1 MEEQAQVTAM
11 ADLKRGAKESGFVK
25 HQRKWELA
33 ETRRHSFDFKPKV
46 HFKDRFTTHA
56 NRQIELRKVS

>member
-25 HQRKWELA
+25 HLFIWY
-33 ETRRHSFDFKPKV
+33 
-46 HFKDRFTTHA
+46 RFMYIPIPHGLVPS
-56 NRQIELRKVS
+56 LRFFFRVCLGLQLN